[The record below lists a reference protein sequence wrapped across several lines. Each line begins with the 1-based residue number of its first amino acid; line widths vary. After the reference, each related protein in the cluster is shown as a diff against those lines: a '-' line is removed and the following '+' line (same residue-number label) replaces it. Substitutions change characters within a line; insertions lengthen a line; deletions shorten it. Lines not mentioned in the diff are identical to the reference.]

1 MVWLAPY
8 PTSSSSSY
16 WRRGALKT
24 SVGSSQR
31 WGRRASWARQS
42 LRSRSATAHLD
53 DGKLDAPHD
62 RVFLPRP
69 GAMQL
74 VP

>member
-24 SVGSSQR
+24 SVGSS
-31 WGRRASWARQS
+31 QS